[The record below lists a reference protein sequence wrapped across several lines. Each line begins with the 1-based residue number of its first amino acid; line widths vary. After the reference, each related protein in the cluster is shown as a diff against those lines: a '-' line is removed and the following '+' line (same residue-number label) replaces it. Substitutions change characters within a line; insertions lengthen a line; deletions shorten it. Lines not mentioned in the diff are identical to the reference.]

1 MAKKIDNHTMEA
13 IKQLPQQYNVKEDG
27 CIVIDLKN
35 NLMTEYDETGISDLM
50 GIRGA
55 ISDERAK
62 EWLKEIEE
70 MREGYEH
77 CHWFV
82 E

>member
-13 IKQLPQQYNVKEDG
+13 IKQLLQQYNVKEDG
-27 CIVIDLKN
+27 RIIIDLKN

-50 GIRGA
+50 GIRGT

-70 MREGYEH
+70 MREG
-77 CHWFV
+77 W
-82 E
+82 

>member
-13 IKQLPQQYNVKEDG
+13 IKLLLQQYNVKEDG
-27 CIVIDLKN
+27 RIIIDLKN

-50 GIRGA
+50 GIRGT

-62 EWLKEIEE
+62 EWLKEFEE
-70 MREGYEH
+70 MREG
-77 CHWFV
+77 W
-82 E
+82 

>member
-50 GIRGA
+50 GIRGT

-70 MREGYEH
+70 MREG
-77 CHWFV
+77 W
-82 E
+82 

>member
-13 IKQLPQQYNVKEDG
+13 IKQLLQQYNVKEDG

-50 GIRGA
+50 GIRGT

-70 MREGYEH
+70 MREG
-77 CHWFV
+77 W
-82 E
+82 

>member
-13 IKQLPQQYNVKEDG
+13 IKQLLQQYNVKEDG
-27 CIVIDLKN
+27 GIVIDLKN

-50 GIRGA
+50 GIRGT

-70 MREGYEH
+70 LREG
-77 CHWFV
+77 W
-82 E
+82 

>member
-13 IKQLPQQYNVKEDG
+13 IKQLLQQYNVKEDG
-27 CIVIDLKN
+27 RIIIDLKN

-50 GIRGA
+50 GIRGT

-70 MREGYEH
+70 LREG
-77 CHWFV
+77 W
-82 E
+82 

>member
-1 MAKKIDNHTMEA
+1 MAKKIDNYTMEA
-13 IKQLPQQYNVKEDG
+13 IKQLLQQYNVKEDG

-50 GIRGA
+50 GIRGT

-70 MREGYEH
+70 LREG
-77 CHWFV
+77 W
-82 E
+82 

>member
-13 IKQLPQQYNVKEDG
+13 IKQLLQQYNVKEDG

-50 GIRGA
+50 GIRGT

-70 MREGYEH
+70 LREG
-77 CHWFV
+77 W
-82 E
+82 

>member
-13 IKQLPQQYNVKEDG
+13 IKQLLQQYNVKEDG
-27 CIVIDLKN
+27 GIVIDLKN

-50 GIRGA
+50 GIRGT

-70 MREGYEH
+70 MREG
-77 CHWFV
+77 W
-82 E
+82 

>member
-1 MAKKIDNHTMEA
+1 M
-13 IKQLPQQYNVKEDG
+13 LQQYNVKEDG

-50 GIRGA
+50 GIRGT

-70 MREGYEH
+70 LREG
-77 CHWFV
+77 W
-82 E
+82 